1 MAAPIKKHAALLLG
15 CLATAAATQGVPKEV
30 VESALVFD
38 GSSAM
43 GLKDN
48 NDAAQCL
55 RWAVVASLRDGYSQA
70 FVSLPE
76 ATAYVKGGET
86 DTKVSFT
93 VSATGIEAV
102 HVRDDLMSAAMEPSN
117 PDYAS
122 EFMVALSNCSWPYD
136 KIDQDASEHVL
147 QSETYRHSSFA
158 DAGAIVSSAV
168 VLEGFRAHNFNADE
182 VAITQFGITVA
193 AVLQAATVQIDNVV
207 AEEYRPP
214 SIQDDDDPAAPVA
227 NDDYDESLT
236 TTVRFDVAIHYWPV
250 NAVVLETPEAITLAL
265 KTSLANSG
273 FQSTLAVYAGP
284 QFCTSCVLRDA
295 TVNVDLSYKKID
307 ELTMDG
313 SHAVAAPIVP
323 CTANCGSSDDD
334 DEDGLDEGAAAAVAI
349 FVILAVVGIA
359 GLIFWLYRGN
369 KLRECCPS
377 EEVEASTSELELD
390 KVSSSSTT
398 EPQTGMV

>member
-227 NDDYDESLT
+227 NDDPALVGAPAFLGGDLTAQLGGVRTGSPPSTPPAEARSRSYFMLKELYESM
-236 TTVRFDVAIHYWPV
+236 
-250 NAVVLETPEAITLAL
+250 TLL
-265 KTSLANSG
+265 
-273 FQSTLAVYAGP
+273 
-284 QFCTSCVLRDA
+284 
-295 TVNVDLSYKKID
+295 
-307 ELTMDG
+307 
-313 SHAVAAPIVP
+313 
-323 CTANCGSSDDD
+323 
-334 DEDGLDEGAAAAVAI
+334 
-349 FVILAVVGIA
+349 
-359 GLIFWLYRGN
+359 
-369 KLRECCPS
+369 
-377 EEVEASTSELELD
+377 
-390 KVSSSSTT
+390 VSSRARAVWSR
-398 EPQTGMV
+398 